1 MAVEGTFI
9 AEQKGAACR
18 GRGRPPRPEDN
29 VEKEW
34 KGMEKLTEQNRAE
47 VEAYISAEPEYNV
60 FVQGDL
66 ENYGFESKT
75 VEIFGTRAADGALC
89 ALLLRYFNNYCLCM
103 SGTAPVE
110 ELAAFL
116 QARGAQYLSG
126 KEADVAALAAR
137 MPGWKLRG
145 TNLARM
151 DRLAGGAALP
161 EGFSLRMLGPQD
173 ARAVIGLEVQI
184 DEFADSFRG
193 VDREEKVEEC
203 RENLTRGGHAF
214 GVYDGDRL
222 VGLAACSADCDDMW
236 QIGVDVLPEYRRQG
250 IASALTSRL
259 TKEIINRGKVPF
271 YCTAWSNV
279 RSVRNAV
286 KSGFIPAWVEMT
298 AKPANIVDEMN
309 L

>member
-1 MAVEGTFI
+1 MAGEGTFI
-9 AEQKGAACR
+9 SEQKGAACR

-29 VEKEW
+29 VEEEW

-161 EGFSLRMLGPQD
+161 EGFSLRDDP
-173 ARAVIGLEVQI
+173 AV
-184 DEFADSFRG
+184 R
-193 VDREEKVEEC
+193 C
-203 RENLTRGGHAF
+203 RPVRTLLSPAEN
-214 GVYDGDRL
+214 
-222 VGLAACSADCDDMW
+222 SS
-236 QIGVDVLPEYRRQG
+236 I
-250 IASALTSRL
+250 S
-259 TKEIINRGKVPF
+259 
-271 YCTAWSNV
+271 
-279 RSVRNAV
+279 
-286 KSGFIPAWVEMT
+286 
-298 AKPANIVDEMN
+298 
-309 L
+309 

>member
-1 MAVEGTFI
+1 
-9 AEQKGAACR
+9 
-18 GRGRPPRPEDN
+18 
-29 VEKEW
+29 
-34 KGMEKLTEQNRAE
+34 MEKLTEQNRAE

-173 ARAVIGLEVQI
+173 AQAVIGLEVQYDAYLKGTNGKI
-184 DEFADSFRG
+184 LTMTDARG
-193 VDREEKVEEC
+193 VEVVSKGNER
-203 RENLTRGGHAF
+203 NQRG
-214 GVYDGDRL
+214 
-222 VGLAACSADCDDMW
+222 
-236 QIGVDVLPEYRRQG
+236 I
-250 IASALTSRL
+250 
-259 TKEIINRGKVPF
+259 
-271 YCTAWSNV
+271 
-279 RSVRNAV
+279 
-286 KSGFIPAWVEMT
+286 
-298 AKPANIVDEMN
+298 IVDDN
-309 L
+309 TSILQPDKGNINADTNGNGLL